1 MCVEGNLNHLFD
13 PRFSGYALSEWNR
26 NIVIAEKN
34 WSELLSNL
42 VHDLLFFAY

>member
-26 NIVIAEKN
+26 NIVVEELVRIA
-34 WSELLSNL
+34 L
-42 VHDLLFFAY
+42 VRDLLFFAY